1 MPNICEFNL
10 KATGRKENIERL
22 YKMLN
27 YDESEKY
34 YLHRIFGCSYT
45 FEEDLLNVK
54 NDEEI
59 SVFMH
64 GDCAW
69 SLEASM
75 LRNDCG
81 DDGYLTSIDKASKLL
96 NLKIEIVSEEPGCNF
111 TEHYVVD
118 NGEILIDECFDL
130 ITDEEFEKYKDD
142 EEGLSDLY
150 YARSEEIINK
160 LY

>member
-1 MPNICEFNL
+1 MPNVCEFNL
-10 KATGRKENIERL
+10 KATGRKEDIERL

-34 YLHRIFGCSYT
+34 RFHRVFECSYT

-54 NDEEI
+54 DDEEA
-59 SVFMH
+59 SAFMH

-69 SLEASM
+69 CLEASM
-75 LRNDCG
+75 LRDDCG
-81 DDGYLTSIDKASKLL
+81 DDGCLISIDRASKLL
-96 NLKIEIVSEEPGCNF
+96 NLKIEVVSEEPACNF

-118 NGEILIDECFDL
+118 NGEILVDECYDL
-130 ITDEEFEKYKDD
+130 ITDEELEKYKDD
-142 EEGLSDLY
+142 KEGLNDLY

>member
-1 MPNICEFNL
+1 MSNVCEFNL

-34 YLHRIFGCSYT
+34 YFHRIFGCSYT
-45 FEEDLLNVK
+45 FEEDLLNMK
-54 NDEEI
+54 DNEEA

-75 LRNDCG
+75 LRSDGG
-81 DDGYLTSIDKASKLL
+81 DDGYLISIDRASELL
-96 NLKIEIVSEEPGCNF
+96 NLKIEVVSEEPACNF

-118 NGEILIDECFDL
+118 NGEFLVDECYDL
-130 ITDEEFEKYKDD
+130 ITEEELEKYKDD
-142 EEGLSDLY
+142 EEGLSDLC